1 MESILRFQELHSP
14 TQKVQV
20 PQIRDSILPITKWAL
35 GGKSRG
41 QSFTRVQRAA
51 KTSIRE
57 AGFVSPFGEFRHY
70 VGIRQSDGAGSNFI
84 SPCECEGFHGKNRW
98 IVKTDFTPVPL
109 DKSAIQ
115 SVTPSQ
121 IYGWEGVGA
130 NADLTPFSEARMP
143 SEEKWYAL
151 TGRVVD
157 VKVEA
162 DGDIHIALED
172 ATGNNVGTVSAEIPV
187 GPRWCEIRQTVFG
200 WTTQKFPFSVKTA
213 HALKIREPHV
223 ITVTGKAYYDI
234 GHAPADHS
242 NRRRTPKDY
251 AVWEIHPVMKMEV
264 IS

>member
-1 MESILRFQELHSP
+1 LFINRFCLRRSSNKQYWEVIADKLSAVGARFALLVFVVASAFAKSP
-14 TQKVQV
+14 APEV
-20 PQIRDSILPITKWAL
+20 I
-35 GGKSRG
+35 
-41 QSFTRVQRAA
+41 
-51 KTSIRE
+51 
-57 AGFVSPFGEFRHY
+57 
-70 VGIRQSDGAGSNFI
+70 FI
-84 SPCECEGFHGKNRW
+84 SPCECQGFHGKNRW

-121 IYGWEGVGA
+121 IYAWEGLGTDV
-130 NADLTPFSEARMP
+130 DLTRYSESRLP

-157 VKVEA
+157 AKVEA

-172 ATGNNVGTVSAEIPV
+172 ATGNNVGTVSAEVPV
-187 GPRWCEIRQTVFG
+187 GSRWCEIRQAVFG

-223 ITVTGKAYYDI
+223 VTVMGKAYYDI

-242 NRRRTPKDY
+242 NRRSTPKGY
-251 AVWEIHPVMKMEV
+251 AMWEIHPGDENGTDSMMRRVSRKTRSLLLPYRHFATASV
-264 IS
+264 GIFCLH